1 VNGSLD
7 EVIKPESLLNHDN
20 FTDDEAMVE
29 TSPFVPVKAKPCDSD
44 ERKRLDEM
52 VDDAVEKKPLSSP
65 SAVEV
70 EL

>member
-1 VNGSLD
+1 
-7 EVIKPESLLNHDN
+7 
-20 FTDDEAMVE
+20 
-29 TSPFVPVKAKPCDSD
+29 VKAKPCDSD